1 MSLLFPW
8 SYSDDL
14 FFFFSRLV
22 ANCLSPPAKFTG
34 YQYGGRPLGITFVK
48 YVHPGPG
55 PEMMEGAEPTEGL
68 TQDQIM

>member
-1 MSLLFPW
+1 MVSQRFFPL
-8 SYSDDL
+8 SP
-14 FFFFSRLV
+14 R
-22 ANCLSPPAKFTG
+22 ANCLSPAAKFTG